1 MNEAVKFEQI
11 QSYLN
16 GELEDTA
23 LAEFEAQMKSDPALK
38 AEVELHR
45 DIDVALMDDAKIP
58 FIQSINKIH
67 KTNQGVPEKQEQDK
81 PNILRRRILR
91 YGGIAVAAVLL
102 GVFVLPRLFPSE
114 TPMQIS
120 ENTIGD
126 AFILDTK
133 RSKSDGSDVTKEVG
147 DINQKII
154 AGQYAE
160 AIPLLNEFY
169 GQTGDNDAALGLGYC
184 HLQVKNYDN
193 AIAVLKEVEA
203 KESDEK
209 DTAMWYLAHS
219 YLRKGEKSTAEDI
232 LKQLI
237 QHPKTA
243 VNRSKQAKN
252 LLDSIENIN

>member
-1 MNEAVKFEQI
+1 MNEAIKFEQI
-11 QSYLN
+11 HSYLS
-16 GELEDTA
+16 GELSGTA
-23 LAEFEAQMKSDPALK
+23 LTEFEAQMKSDPALK

-45 DIDVALMDDAKIP
+45 DIDIALMDDTKIP

-67 KTNQGVPEKQEQDK
+67 KANQEAPVVDVK
-81 PNILRRRILR
+81 PPGILRRRILR
-91 YGGIAVAAVLL
+91 YAGVAVAAVLL
-102 GVFVLPRLFPSE
+102 GVFVLPRLIPSE

-120 ENTIGD
+120 ENTIGN
-126 AFILDTK
+126 AFLLDTK
-133 RSKSDGSDVTKEVG
+133 RSISDGSDVTKEVG

-169 GQTGDNDAALGLGYC
+169 SQTGDNNAALSLGYC

-193 AIAVLKEVEA
+193 AIAVLKEVSA
-203 KESDEK
+203 KKSDEK

-237 QHPKTA
+237 QYPKTA
-243 VNRSKQAKN
+243 INRSKQAKN
-252 LLDSIENIN
+252 LLNSIENIN